1 MPVLLSRL
9 LTAYQLLIFVWALLS
24 WIPSPSGA
32 LVEFRATLGKVVE
45 PFVGIFRRFIPMAGV
60 VDFSP
65 FVAIIV
71 LQLVQRLLL

>member
-1 MPVLLSRL
+1 MLILLNRL
-9 LTAYQLLIFVWALLS
+9 LNAYQILIFVWAALS

-32 LVEFRATLGKVVE
+32 LVEFRAVLGKVVG
-45 PFVGIFRRFIPMAGV
+45 PFVGIFQRFVPAAGV

-71 LQLVQRLLL
+71 LQLIQRLLL

>member
-9 LTAYQLLIFVWALLS
+9 LTAYQLLIFVWA

-32 LVEFRATLGKVVE
+32 LVELRATLGKVVE